1 MRHERRAAR
10 LPAWL
15 ALTDQLVSLGADPTS
30 ARYAAE
36 QLAAGDRRGRL
47 LLMLLGRGM
56 LADVLPEHIG
66 PGQPAW
72 IERWRRSRRERFP
85 FHRRAGA
92 RAPRWPRAPTR
103 ATLTDLV
110 RSAQL
115 LTAYNIANLIDD
127 PADAVPPGLELPADV
142 VDWTLMH
149 QNASGEMAEVGALHE
164 EIMEW
169 DRTGRGGAP
178 RSLDLRKFQELPDD
192 VRAELRHLLRAREYA
207 KAALIWKRHVGG
219 EPAECLATAER
230 LRGELARTHAL
241 GS

>member
-1 MRHERRAAR
+1 M
-10 LPAWL
+10 PAL
-15 ALTDQLVSLGADPTS
+15 ADQLVSLGADPTS

-36 QLAAGDRRGRL
+36 QLAAGDARPL

-66 PGQPAW
+66 PGQPTW
-72 IERWRRSRRERFP
+72 IERWRRLAASGFP
-85 FHRRAGA
+85 FIDVPALERLLAAGA
-92 RAPRWPRAPTR
+92 DASD
-103 ATLTDLV
+103 LTDLV

-127 PADAVPPGLELPADV
+127 PGDAVPPGLDLLGEV
-142 VDWTLMH
+142 VDWMLMH

-192 VRAELRHLLRAREYA
+192 VRAELRRLLRTREYA

-219 EPAECLATAER
+219 EPADCLAAAER
-230 LRGELARTHAL
+230 LRGELARAHAL

>member
-1 MRHERRAAR
+1 MPEVCSVKLAAV
-10 LPAWL
+10 PT
-15 ALTDQLVSLGADPTS
+15 LTDQLVSLGADPTS

-36 QLAAGDRRGRL
+36 QLAAGDARPL

-72 IERWRRSRRERFP
+72 IERWRRLAEGGFP
-85 FHRRAGA
+85 FIDVPALERLLAAGA
-92 RAPRWPRAPTR
+92 DASD
-103 ATLTDLV
+103 LTDLV

-127 PADAVPPGLELPADV
+127 PGDAVPPGLDLPGEV

-149 QNASGEMAEVGALHE
+149 RDASGEMAEVGALHE

-169 DRTGRGGAP
+169 DRAGRGGAP
-178 RSLDLRKFQELPDD
+178 RSLDLRKFQALPDD
-192 VRAELRHLLRAREYA
+192 VRAEVRHLLRTREYA
-207 KAALIWKRHVGG
+207 KAALLWQRHVGG

>member
-1 MRHERRAAR
+1 M
-10 LPAWL
+10 P
-15 ALTDQLVSLGADPTS
+15 ALTDQLVALGADPTS

-36 QLAAGDRRGRL
+36 QLAAGDARPL
-47 LLMLLGRGM
+47 MLMLLGRGM
-56 LADVLPEHIG
+56 LADVLSEHVG

-72 IERWRRSRRERFP
+72 IERWRRLAEGGFP
-85 FHRRAGA
+85 FIDVPALERLLAAGA
-92 RAPRWPRAPTR
+92 NASD
-103 ATLTDLV
+103 LTDLV

-127 PADAVPPGLELPADV
+127 PGDALPPGLEDLREK

-149 QNASGEMAEVGALHE
+149 RDPSGEMAEVGALHE

-178 RSLDLRKFQELPDD
+178 RSLDLRKYQELPDD
-192 VRAELRHLLRAREYA
+192 VRAELRNLLRDREYA
-207 KAALIWKRHVGG
+207 KAALLWKRHVGG
-219 EPAECLATAER
+219 EPAECLATVER

-241 GS
+241 R